1 MTDRIMIRQ
10 ATPDDAPAIRA
21 IYAYYVEHTAVTF
34 DYETPTEED
43 FRARIAKTLEKYP
56 YLVLLE
62 DGRIRGYAYARAFV
76 GRAAYGHC
84 AETTIYLDHDA
95 RGRGLGGILYGALE
109 AELKDR
115 GIRNLYACI
124 GDPIT
129 EDETLTHASER
140 FHRHCGWEKVGTF
153 HRCGYKFGRWYNMIW
168 MEKMIGEHPEGSG
181 ERNLV

>member
-1 MTDRIMIRQ
+1 MIRP

-95 RGRGLGGILYGALE
+95 RGRGLGGILYDALE

-153 HRCGYKFGRWYNMIW
+153 HRCGYKFGRW